1 MPPHRQDDREHG
13 PESTGSFVHRLLR
26 RVRAKGPPPEEP
38 QPAKREVLP
47 PSGQRSGTGAAS
59 AEPFL
64 KEERD
69 SRPTPLE

>member
-13 PESTGSFVHRLLR
+13 RESTGSFVRRLLR
-26 RVRAKGPPPEEP
+26 RIKGPAPEEP
-38 QPAKREVLP
+38 QATKQVDLP

-59 AEPFL
+59 AEAYL

>member
-13 PESTGSFVHRLLR
+13 PEPTGSFVRRLLR
-26 RVRAKGPPPEEP
+26 RVKGPAPVEP
-38 QPAKREVLP
+38 QPAKPDGLP

-59 AEPFL
+59 AEPYL